1 MDMTRAIIL
10 KCNIIDNLYKKQ
22 PTKKNF
28 QVSQPSSD
36 TLSKTGQP
44 QTSLNTQFYG
54 ICTSTQRRLLN
65 KMRKMGITSI
75 EKNISGLQQIHN
87 LQSLC

>member
-44 QTSLNTQFYG
+44 QTSLNT
-54 ICTSTQRRLLN
+54 
-65 KMRKMGITSI
+65 
-75 EKNISGLQQIHN
+75 
-87 LQSLC
+87 